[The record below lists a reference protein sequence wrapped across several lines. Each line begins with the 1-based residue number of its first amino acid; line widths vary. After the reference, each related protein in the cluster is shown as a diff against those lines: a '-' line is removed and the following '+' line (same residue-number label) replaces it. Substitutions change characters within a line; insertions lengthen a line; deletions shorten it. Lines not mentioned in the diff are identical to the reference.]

1 MKPGDVNSSTFI
13 SIKKENNKKDL
24 KFEVDD
30 HVNISKYKNI
40 FPKDYVPNWSKEV
53 FVVKKVK
60 NTVPWK
66 YVTGNLNGEEMVGT
80 FSEKKLKEQIK
91 KKLIVE
97 KVVKRK
103 GSKLYVKWKGYDNF
117 LNRWIDKRN
126 VV

>member
-40 FPKDYVPNWSKEV
+40 FAKDYVPNWSKEV

-66 YVTGNLNGEEMVGT
+66 YVTSNLNGEEMVGT

-91 KKLIVE
+91 KK
-97 KVVKRK
+97 
-103 GSKLYVKWKGYDNF
+103 S
-117 LNRWIDKRN
+117 
-126 VV
+126 